1 MSVRSRGQ
9 MVQFGSFF
17 GCDTKSSRSG
27 GTSAGRVRKFSHDG
41 FFQPFGDKKD
51 TGGAELHP
59 ICWTV
64 YNYILYNYSNHHTS
78 GEHGIER
85 KTPHATHHTY
95 ASRAVKEG
103 LPPEMLQK
111 ILGHA
116 DYSTTANIYTHM
128 LLIIFLMPV
137 AGICFLCIVRLRL
150 KYPEG
155 RFLLAA
161 NSICLPIG
169 YQTIACSQMRR
180 FPTNRA

>member
-1 MSVRSRGQ
+1 MMARRRRSNED
-9 MVQFGSFF
+9 VAL
-17 GCDTKSSRSG
+17 GC
-27 GTSAGRVRKFSHDG
+27 
-41 FFQPFGDKKD
+41 
-51 TGGAELHP
+51 L
-59 ICWTV
+59 V
-64 YNYILYNYSNHHTS
+64 Y
-78 GEHGIER
+78 
-85 KTPHATHHTY
+85 
-95 ASRAVKEG
+95 
-103 LPPEMLQK
+103 
-111 ILGHA
+111 
-116 DYSTTANIYTHM
+116 M

>member
-1 MSVRSRGQ
+1 M
-9 MVQFGSFF
+9 
-17 GCDTKSSRSG
+17 
-27 GTSAGRVRKFSHDG
+27 RKFSHDG

-85 KTPHATHHTY
+85 KTPHATRHTY

-116 DYSTTANIYTHM
+116 DYSTTTNIYTHIDAQTLVDAVTNT
-128 LLIIFLMPV
+128 LL
-137 AGICFLCIVRLRL
+137 
-150 KYPEG
+150 
-155 RFLLAA
+155 
-161 NSICLPIG
+161 
-169 YQTIACSQMRR
+169 
-180 FPTNRA
+180 TNKK